1 MVFSLLFNYGF
12 PTENKYLLHRVYKE
26 PKNKSRY
33 KTRKKRGRVRILGEG
48 SHQPFASS
56 CYWMFSVEI
65 NKVIEKK
72 EEHL

>member
-26 PKNKSRY
+26 LENKSKY

-48 SHQPFASS
+48 VTPALCLQLLLNV
-56 CYWMFSVEI
+56 FS
-65 NKVIEKK
+65 
-72 EEHL
+72 

>member
-48 SHQPFASS
+48 ITPALCLQLLLNV
-56 CYWMFSVEI
+56 FS
-65 NKVIEKK
+65 
-72 EEHL
+72 

>member
-33 KTRKKRGRVRILGEG
+33 KPRKKRGRVKN
-48 SHQPFASS
+48 P
-56 CYWMFSVEI
+56 
-65 NKVIEKK
+65 
-72 EEHL
+72 